1 MYYICPAREISTSL
15 KVSSLNRRQFLFSLI
30 LDSMRALL
38 CAFFQTSSNEAT
50 NIFKAANKNSLGKA
64 EKN

>member
-1 MYYICPAREISTSL
+1 
-15 KVSSLNRRQFLFSLI
+15 
-30 LDSMRALL
+30 MRALL

-64 EKN
+64 GKKLKNKSFVHL